1 MHLRGRVD
9 RKKRWKKG
17 QNNDEYQKEMVCTRT
32 LWRLGTFDV
41 VVAVGFTALRAS
53 AAENSVQTQA
63 SETVTDES
71 TQETTYGAP
80 IAFCTSIQSPQNGD
94 DTLGVLFALPS
105 IYTLVQSGGAQVEVQ
120 LDVAAGESMGAADDS
135 VTFVP
140 TVSVA
145 LTQATSL
152 YDNPA
157 FVSFAD
163 QSVRQVL
170 GDAIKDT
177 RGTDG
182 TYARFEKSDESFSAR
197 ARFAVTQND
206 VTVYSAWSDPF
217 TSGAVNTELSDV
229 TQLPSPVVN
238 DAQMIGDDET
248 QERQL
253 TFTLAIDDEI
263 RRGDV
268 YRRRNGAAAIL
279 GTAVLSVNGEQTT
292 FIINQDGSPLAGTRY
307 TLQVPVGVIPANAFL
322 SLQVYLSDGETLR
335 SDPSA
340 LTSLKIQPA
349 DAPQVDIDGVVMTD
363 EDDVVMADE
372 NDTQGAKCSV
382 CGICPEP
389 FGIRLFVAAGV
400 IVGLILIISVLT
412 HLRRLLQR
420 KECPRCHKK
429 CKQQEKQCPVCHYR
443 FTTIMPLTADDENT
457 TASKQEKSTLR
468 SRNKK

>member
-1 MHLRGRVD
+1 MTNTKKKWCVRVLC
-9 RKKRWKKG
+9 G
-17 QNNDEYQKEMVCTRT
+17 V
-32 LWRLGTFDV
+32 LGLLMLS
-41 VVAVGFTALRAS
+41 AVGFTALRAS
-53 AAENSVQTQA
+53 AAEDPVQTQA

-94 DTLGVLFALPS
+94 DTLGVLFALPAD

-120 LDVAAGESMGAADDS
+120 LDVAAGESMDAANNS
-135 VTFVP
+135 ETFVP
-140 TVSVA
+140 TASVA

-182 TYARFEKSDESFSAR
+182 TYARFSKSDKSFSAR

-229 TQLPSPVVN
+229 TQLPSPVVS

-268 YRRRNGAAAIL
+268 YCRRNGAAAIL

-292 FIINQDGSPLAGTRY
+292 FIINQDGSPLASTRY

-322 SLQVYLSDGETLR
+322 SLQVYLSDGDTLR

-363 EDDVVMADE
+363 EDDVVMAGE
-372 NDTQGAKCSV
+372 NDTQGEKCSV
-382 CGICPEP
+382 CGICPAP
-389 FGIRLFVAAGV
+389 FGICLFVAAGV

-457 TASKQEKSTLR
+457 TASKQEKNTLR